1 MVLHGCGLV
10 FIVHGQNSLDRFT
23 PVNLLHVEVHG
34 EPAGDFFALC
44 GGVAG
49 CVVGGLVLLDGIRG
63 EDEDKVLAEVGAL
76 LSVEAFFVKDVFSLD
91 GRADVF
97 LCGFTKSV
105 FTCIP
110 GILIRQTGALD
121 CFGAEVFVVV
131 VGVLVEDG
139 IGRGIN
145 VTGGDAV
152 LIVIDGND
160 LVVGQVDVGGQAVA
174 GDLVGLIEAAR
185 GNCVCQIGLH
195 QVGGGQF
202 RVFVDQFPGG
212 DVSAVCRDLLAF
224 LRMEIVEG
232 SVVIE
237 DRVKIE
243 AVQLGDI
250 AVREVF
256 GLKIL
261 RKKNIGRCGS
271 RGFLQKRRL
280 PGRDVGIVSL
290 SRSVCTGAE
299 RNMALQS
306 GVTKRKSVRWRTGR
320 CKPSRPGCIN
330 FPSCSA

>member
-1 MVLHGCGLV
+1 M
-10 FIVHGQNSLDRFT
+10 
-23 PVNLLHVEVHG
+23 
-34 EPAGDFFALC
+34 
-44 GGVAG
+44 
-49 CVVGGLVLLDGIRG
+49 
-63 EDEDKVLAEVGAL
+63 
-76 LSVEAFFVKDVFSLD
+76 
-91 GRADVF
+91 
-97 LCGFTKSV
+97 
-105 FTCIP
+105 
-110 GILIRQTGALD
+110 
-121 CFGAEVFVVV
+121 
-131 VGVLVEDG
+131 
-139 IGRGIN
+139 
-145 VTGGDAV
+145 
-152 LIVIDGND
+152 
-160 LVVGQVDVGGQAVA
+160 DVGGQAVA

-290 SRSVCTGAE
+290 SRSVCTGFSFRTICIAGSF
-299 RNMALQS
+299 RTIVVASCVQAICAAV
-306 GVTKRKSVRWRTGR
+306 VTEIVAV
-320 CKPSRPGCIN
+320 IN
-330 FPSCSA
+330 FVGRSCCITGKSLHGICRFFFIAGRAVGVDFLAAYQVLLIAGVGVVGAF